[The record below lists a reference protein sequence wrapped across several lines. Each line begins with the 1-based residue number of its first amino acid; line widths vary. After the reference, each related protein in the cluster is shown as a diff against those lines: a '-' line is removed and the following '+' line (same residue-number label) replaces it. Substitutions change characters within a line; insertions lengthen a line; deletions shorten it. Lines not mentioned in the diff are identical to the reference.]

1 MNNLKPIMKQV
12 TLGDGDDAP
21 KGLLKKKPF
30 GKTPTPKAPATGGL
44 MQRLT
49 GKC

>member
-1 MNNLKPIMKQV
+1 MNNLKPIMKQA
-12 TLGDGDDAP
+12 TLGDENP
-21 KGLLKKKPF
+21 KPGLLKKKPF
-30 GKTPTPKAPATGGL
+30 GKTPSVATPKASGL